1 MEKDQLIRNK
11 SSLNFQDIVQLKIL
25 AKQYLLEQNQLTRSE
40 LQQVNSLGFWQKVIV
55 SDDYQLTYCQS
66 QDNQQIT
73 AYLLA
78 SIDRSSEKIV
88 IKQFYVAPELRNQG
102 IAQQL
107 LNDLLLKEKQ
117 FSIYQA
123 IVDSN
128 NKMIIKLFERN
139 HFKKEQ
145 IDSRNSLLSLSQ

>member
-1 MEKDQLIRNK
+1 
-11 SSLNFQDIVQLKIL
+11 
-25 AKQYLLEQNQLTRSE
+25 
-40 LQQVNSLGFWQKVIV
+40 LGFWQKVIV